1 MKKSIFVLKMRKVRK
16 WFVRTRTTAGEIQ
29 WRMEGTNLTKEKLVG
44 WLKENKS
51 LMDTDKIKSLF
62 ETYRQSVNY
71 NKVITNSD
79 RLIEFLNGNNDW
91 YNLIFK

>member
-1 MKKSIFVLKMRKVRK
+1 
-16 WFVRTRTTAGEIQ
+16 
-29 WRMEGTNLTKEKLVG
+29 MEGTNLTKEKLVG